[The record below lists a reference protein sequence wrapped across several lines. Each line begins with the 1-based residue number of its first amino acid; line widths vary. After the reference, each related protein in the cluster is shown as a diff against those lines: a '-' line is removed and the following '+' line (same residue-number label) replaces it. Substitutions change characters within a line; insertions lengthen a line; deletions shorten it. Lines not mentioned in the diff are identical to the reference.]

1 MKQRHN
7 LDSYY
12 TSSKL
17 TEVLVEKVLEVY
29 AEKTDTILE
38 PCAGTSSIT
47 DALWRNGFDEIFECD
62 IDETLPR
69 INVIK
74 DASIYDPEWEKS
86 VDWVVTNPP
95 YTQPTCQQI
104 IENSMRY
111 ARKGIC
117 MLLRLTYD
125 EPCSNRAEF
134 LKNNVMTHQLLFNPR
149 PKFRADTKG
158 TDSATTCWFVWMQ
171 PDFAA
176 QHNLVS
182 TKKIYVTGW
191 DK

>member
-1 MKQRHN
+1 MRERHN
-7 LDSYY
+7 LDAYY

-17 TEVLVEKVLEVY
+17 TEVLVEKVLSNY
-29 AEKTDTILE
+29 AEKTDIILE
-38 PCAGTSSIT
+38 PCAGISSIT
-47 DALWRNGFDEIFECD
+47 DALWRNGFDELIEWD

-69 INVIK
+69 ITNVK
-74 DASIYDPEWEKS
+74 DASVCDSEWENR

-111 ARKGIC
+111 ARKGVC

-125 EPCSNRAEF
+125 EPCANRAEF
-134 LKNNVMTHQLLFNPR
+134 LKNNIMTHQILFNPR
-149 PKFRADTKG
+149 PKFRTDTKG
-158 TDSATTCWFVWMQ
+158 TDSATTCWFVWMK

-176 QHNLVS
+176 QHTLTS
-182 TKKIYVTGW
+182 TEKIYITNW